1 MTLDQLA
8 QAEQEARRFLDRI
21 AALRSRFATDK
32 EMRDYFESVEF
43 KETAAVK
50 RASMDL
56 SRALVELRR

>member
-1 MTLDQLA
+1 MTLDQLT

-21 AALRSRFATDK
+21 AALRNRLATDK
-32 EMRDYFESVEF
+32 DMRDYFGIVGF

-56 SRALVELRR
+56 SRALVELRQ

>member
-1 MTLDQLA
+1 MTLDQLT

-21 AALRSRFATDK
+21 AALRNRFATDK
-32 EMRDYFESVEF
+32 DMRRYFGIVGF

>member
-1 MTLDQLA
+1 MTLDQLTL
-8 QAEQEARRFLDRI
+8 AEQEAHRFLDKI
-21 AALRSRFATDK
+21 GALHERLNTDPD
-32 EMRDYFESVEF
+32 MRDYFGIVGF

>member
-1 MTLDQLA
+1 MTLDQLT
-8 QAEQEARRFLDRI
+8 QAEQEAHRFLDKLGD
-21 AALRSRFATDK
+21 LRSRLATDK
-32 EMRDYFESVEF
+32 DMRDYFGIVGF

>member
-1 MTLDQLA
+1 MTLDELT
-8 QAEQEARRFLDRI
+8 QAEQEAVRFLNRI
-21 AALRSRFATDK
+21 GALRERLATDE
-32 EMRDYFESVEF
+32 EMRQYFGIVGF